1 MIAITTSSSTR
12 VNARGERDVFLTQQR
27 MADRPPSD
35 GTTSM
40 KSSLDAASVN
50 HFPPSAEA
58 LAVVVTASQLELRR
72 TQRPSLGKEYLIRV
86 GI

>member
-1 MIAITTSSSTR
+1 
-12 VNARGERDVFLTQQR
+12 
-27 MADRPPSD
+27 
-35 GTTSM
+35 M

-50 HFPPSAEA
+50 HFPPAAEA

-72 TQRPSLGKEYLIRV
+72 THRPSLGKEYLIRV

>member
-1 MIAITTSSSTR
+1 
-12 VNARGERDVFLTQQR
+12 
-27 MADRPPSD
+27 
-35 GTTSM
+35 M

-72 TQRPSLGKEYLIRV
+72 TQRPSLGKKYVIRV

>member
-1 MIAITTSSSTR
+1 
-12 VNARGERDVFLTQQR
+12 
-27 MADRPPSD
+27 
-35 GTTSM
+35 M

-50 HFPPSAEA
+50 QFSPAAEA

-72 TQRPSLGKEYLIRV
+72 TQRPSLAKKYVIRV